1 MAGIRGRK
9 TSALAAAVLSGL
21 LLGSGAYAGDSN
33 KDARQIGKAA
43 AEGKLYVDQLA
54 VFNAK
59 QIALGELALQQSED
73 TTVLKFARQ
82 LVQDHRQSQA
92 ELKSWAQGKAYEIT
106 TIDMSGTG
114 GSGIQIGYDE
124 EMKGKD
130 GRKYE
135 AIRDA
140 QKEVNDLRK
149 KSGKDF
155 DKDFLSKVINDQE
168 KGKGLIGEGK
178 DKYET
183 DAVFSSL
190 LTKTGVLLEGHIAS
204 GKRIK
209 DIID

>member
-9 TSALAAAVLSGL
+9 ASALAAAVLSGL
-21 LLGSGAYAGDSN
+21 LLGSGAYADDSN
-33 KDARQIGKAA
+33 KEARQIGKVA
-43 AEGKLYVDQLA
+43 AEGKLYVDKLA

-73 TTVLKFARQ
+73 PMVLKFARQ

-92 ELKSWAQGKAYEIT
+92 ELKNWTASKAYQMSS
-106 TIDMSGTG
+106 IDMSGTG

-130 GRKYE
+130 SRKYE

-140 QKEVNDLRK
+140 QKDVNDLRK
-149 KSGKDF
+149 KDGKDF
-155 DKDFLSKVINDQE
+155 DKDFLSKVLKDQD
-168 KGKGLIGEGK
+168 KGKELLGEGK
-178 DKYET
+178 DKYEN

-190 LTKTGVLLEGHIAS
+190 ISKNRTLLDSHIAS
-204 GKRIK
+204 GKRIQ

>member
-9 TSALAAAVLSGL
+9 TAALAAVVSGL
-21 LLGSGAYAGDSN
+21 LLGSGAYAGDSI
-33 KDARQIGKAA
+33 KDARQIGKTA
-43 AEGKLYVDQLA
+43 AEGKLYVDKLA

-59 QIALGELALQQSED
+59 QIAMGELALQQSED
-73 TTVLKFARQ
+73 PMVLKFARQ

-92 ELKSWAQGKAYEIT
+92 ELKSWAETKAYELSS
-106 TIDMSGTG
+106 IDMSGTG

-140 QKEVNDLRK
+140 QKDVNDLRK
-149 KSGKDF
+149 KDGKDF
-155 DKDFLSKVINDQE
+155 DKEFLSKVISDQE
-168 KGKGLIGEGK
+168 KGKELLGDGK
-178 DKYET
+178 DKYEK

-190 LTKTGVLLEGHIAS
+190 LNKTSITLEGHIAS

-209 DIID
+209 DVID

>member
-9 TSALAAAVLSGL
+9 TAALAAVVSGL
-21 LLGSGAYAGDSN
+21 LLGSGAYAGDAI
-33 KDARQIGKAA
+33 KDARQIGKTA
-43 AEGKLYVDQLA
+43 AEGKLYVDKLA

-59 QIALGELALQQSED
+59 QIAMGELALQQSED
-73 TTVLKFARQ
+73 PMVLKFARQ

-92 ELKSWAQGKAYEIT
+92 ELKSWADTKAYELSS
-106 TIDMSGTG
+106 IDMSGTG

-140 QKEVNDLRK
+140 QKDVNDLRK
-149 KSGKDF
+149 KDGKDF
-155 DKDFLSKVINDQE
+155 DKEFLSKVISDQE
-168 KGKGLIGEGK
+168 KGKELLGDGK
-178 DKYET
+178 DKYEK

-190 LTKTGVLLEGHIAS
+190 LNKTSITLEGHIAS

-209 DIID
+209 DVID

>member
-9 TSALAAAVLSGL
+9 SALAAAVVSGL
-21 LLGSGAYAGDSN
+21 LLGSGAYAGDSL
-33 KDARQIGKAA
+33 KDAREIGKTA
-43 AEGKLYVDQLA
+43 AEGKLYVDKLA

-73 TTVLKFARQ
+73 PMVLKFARQ

-92 ELKSWAQGKAYEIT
+92 ELKSWADNKAYELSS
-106 TIDMSGTG
+106 IDMTGTG

-140 QKEVNDLRK
+140 QKDVNDLRK
-149 KSGKDF
+149 KDGKDF
-155 DKDFLSKVINDQE
+155 DKEFLSKVIKDQE
-168 KGKGLIGEGK
+168 KGKDLLGDGK
-178 DKYET
+178 DKYEK

-190 LTKTGVLLEGHIAS
+190 LNKTSITLEGHIAS

>member
-9 TSALAAAVLSGL
+9 TAALAAVVSGL
-21 LLGSGAYAGDSN
+21 LLGSGAYAGDAI
-33 KDARQIGKAA
+33 KEAREIGKTA
-43 AEGKLYVDQLA
+43 AEGKLYVDKLA

-59 QIALGELALQQSED
+59 QIAMGELALQQSED
-73 TTVLKFARQ
+73 PMVLKFARQ
-82 LVQDHRQSQA
+82 LVQNHRQSQS
-92 ELKSWAQGKAYEIT
+92 ELKTWADTKAYELSS
-106 TIDMSGTG
+106 IDMSGTG

-140 QKEVNDLRK
+140 QKDVNDLRK
-149 KSGKDF
+149 KEGKDF
-155 DKDFLSKVINDQE
+155 DKEFLSKVISDQE
-168 KGKGLIGEGK
+168 KGKELLGEGK
-178 DKYET
+178 DKYEK

-190 LTKTGVLLEGHIAS
+190 LNKNNVTLEGHIAS

>member
-9 TSALAAAVLSGL
+9 SALAAAVVSGL
-21 LLGSGAYAGDSN
+21 LLGSGAYAGDSL
-33 KDARQIGKAA
+33 KDAREIGKTA
-43 AEGKLYVDQLA
+43 AEGKLYVDKLA

-73 TTVLKFARQ
+73 PMVLKFARQ

-92 ELKSWAQGKAYEIT
+92 ELKSWAEKKSYELSSL
-106 TIDMSGTG
+106 DMTGTG

-140 QKEVNDLRK
+140 QKDVNELRK
-149 KSGKDF
+149 KDGKDF
-155 DKDFLSKVINDQE
+155 DKEFLSKVIKDQE
-168 KGKGLIGEGK
+168 KGKDLLGDGK
-178 DKYET
+178 DKYEK

-190 LTKTGVLLEGHIAS
+190 LNKTSITLEGHIAS

-209 DIID
+209 DVID

>member
-9 TSALAAAVLSGL
+9 SALAAAVVSGL
-21 LLGSGAYAGDSN
+21 LLGSGAYAGDSL
-33 KDARQIGKAA
+33 KDAREIGKTA
-43 AEGKLYVDQLA
+43 AEGKLYVDKLA

-73 TTVLKFARQ
+73 PMVLKFARQ

-92 ELKSWAQGKAYEIT
+92 ELKSWADNKAYELSS
-106 TIDMSGTG
+106 IDMTGTG

-140 QKEVNDLRK
+140 QKDVNDLRK
-149 KSGKDF
+149 KDGKDF
-155 DKDFLSKVINDQE
+155 DKEFLSKVIKDQE
-168 KGKGLIGEGK
+168 KGKDLLGDGK
-178 DKYET
+178 DKYEK

-190 LTKTGVLLEGHIAS
+190 LNKTSITLEGHIAS

-209 DIID
+209 DVID